1 MKKLFLLLLT
11 VATFALCASAQT
23 RTVRGSVVQAGD
35 NEPIVGASVKAVGG
49 GASATTDLDGKFAM
63 RVPSS
68 VKEISVSYVG
78 CATKKVLISD
88 EDMRITLDAE
98 NELEEVITVAYGT
111 TKKESFTGS
120 ADVVKGEK
128 LAARP
133 VSNITKA
140 LDGQVA
146 GVQMTTGSGAPGSG
160 SSMMIRGWGSL
171 NADTT
176 PLYVVDGI
184 PFEGAISAIPG
195 SDIENI
201 VVLKDASAGALY
213 GARGANGVVL
223 ITTKRGNK
231 EGKTKV
237 ELSAN
242 WGFISRSLPRYD
254 TLDEK
259 GYLEV
264 LFQSFRNHNMDAG
277 MTWSE
282 AGQQAIL
289 DMTVGA
295 EKIFGEDEQYNP
307 FNYKFAELI
316 DPETGKIR
324 DDAKLLYHQDWLDT
338 AMRKNPMRQE
348 YTVQFSGANEKTNW
362 RFALGY
368 LDEKGLAQKS
378 SFERYSGRM
387 AIDTKVTEWFKA
399 GINANY
405 ARTESNSTSTSN
417 TDSSSGNIWNSC
429 QMMAPI
435 FPVYMLN
442 PDGTYALDA
451 DGNRQFDYGANRP
464 AGASANYNAI
474 GTLTDNKI
482 DTGSDWFSARANA
495 VLGDLRTGPIQGL
508 KFTVNYGMDLYTQRG
523 LTYRNPFNG
532 DAVSLGGSSTVAQN
546 RSFSFTLN
554 ELLGYDRKFG
564 QHHVDFLVGHEF
576 YKYNYKYLSGY
587 KTGFAFGGLYELDA
601 AANVQDASSYQ
612 DNHAIESVLSR
623 FNYDFADK
631 YYFSASLRTDG
642 TSRFYKDSR
651 WGTFWSVGANWR
663 ISQEKFMEGVKEK
676 INNLALRASYGV
688 QGNESLGGLYAWQAL
703 YALGYTNGSD
713 PGALVSSLAAYE
725 LRWEKNGNLNI
736 GLEGRLFNRFNFNI
750 EWYNRR
756 TKDMLMDYPQAL
768 SSGFESYPKNIG
780 NMRNI
785 GMDITLRTDLINNS
799 NLHWDLTLIGSFV
812 RNKVLNLADKPE
824 IVGVMTVREG
834 EPINSFYVAESAG
847 VDPTTGQPAYWAYKP
862 MLDDNGNEMEDKF
875 GHLIPDPSTRYMT
888 TDVTEAW
895 TKWRKLSGNRIPDF
909 YGSIGTSLQ
918 YKNFDF
924 TALCTYSIG
933 GKIIDSNYMTLM
945 YGNYTGQAKSSHL
958 ARAWQ
963 KPGDITDVARVDIGK
978 THYYTDAD
986 LIDASYFAIKNVGL
1000 GYTLP
1005 RTWLNKIKFESVRFS
1020 VTGDNLFL
1028 FNRLKGM
1035 DNQQSF
1041 SGSASTAYT
1050 PTRTVSFGIDVTF

>member
-23 RTVRGSVVQAGD
+23 RTVRGTVVQAGD

-49 GASATTDLDGKFAM
+49 GAAAMTDIDGKFVL
-63 RVPSS
+63 RVSS
-68 VKEISVSYVG
+68 SIKEISVAYVG

-98 NELEEVITVAYGT
+98 NELDEVITVAYGT

-120 ADVVKGEK
+120 ADVIKGEK

-146 GVQMTTGSGAPGSG
+146 GVQMTTGSGQPGSG
-160 SSMMIRGWGSL
+160 SSMMIRGYGSL
-171 NADTT
+171 NASTA
-176 PLYVVDGI
+176 PLYVVDGV
-184 PFEGAISAIPG
+184 PFDGSIATILG
-195 SDIENI
+195 SDIESI

-242 WGFISRSLPRYD
+242 WGFISRSLPRYE

-259 GYLEV
+259 GYLETV
-264 LFQSFRNHNMDAG
+264 FQSFRNHNMDAG
-277 MTWSE
+277 MSWE
-282 AGQQAIL
+282 AAGNQAIL
-289 DMTVGA
+289 DMTVGS

-307 FNYKFAELI
+307 FNYKFADLI
-316 DPETGKIR
+316 DPVTGKIR
-324 DDAKLLYHQDWLDT
+324 DDARLLYHEDWLDT
-338 AMRKNPMRQE
+338 AMRSNPMRQE
-348 YTVQFSGANEKTNW
+348 YQAQFSGANEKTNW
-362 RFALGY
+362 RFSLGY
-368 LDEKGLAQKS
+368 LDEKGLALKS

-387 AIDTKVTEWFKA
+387 VIDTKVNDWFKA
-399 GINANY
+399 GVNANY
-405 ARTESNSTSTSN
+405 AHTDSNSTSTSS
-417 TDSSSGNIWNSC
+417 TDSSSGNIWSSC
-429 QMMAPI
+429 QLMAPI

-442 PDGTYALDA
+442 PDGTYNLDA
-451 DGNRQFDYGANRP
+451 DGNRQFDYGPNRP

-474 GTLTDNKI
+474 GTLYDNKI
-482 DTGSDWFSARANA
+482 DTGSDWLSARAN
-495 VLGDLRTGPIQGL
+495 VTLGDLRTGALQGL

-523 LTYRNPFNG
+523 LTYRNPYNG
-532 DAVSLGGSSTVAQN
+532 DAQSLGGSSTVAQN
-546 RSFSFTLN
+546 RSFSYTLN
-554 ELLGYDRKFG
+554 ELLGYERKFG

-587 KTGFAFGGLYELDA
+587 KTGFTFGGLYELDA
-601 AANVQDASSYQ
+601 AANVQDTHSHQ

-663 ISQEKFMEGVKEK
+663 ISQEKFMEGLKDK
-676 INNLALRASYGV
+676 INNLALRASYGI
-688 QGNESLGGLYAWQAL
+688 QGNESIGSLYAWQAL
-703 YALGYTNGSD
+703 YELGYTNGSA
-713 PGALVSSLAAYE
+713 PGIMVASLAATE

-756 TKDMLMDYPQAL
+756 TKDMLMDYPMA
-768 SSGFESYPKNIG
+768 SSRGFDGYPKNIG

-785 GMDITLRTDLINNS
+785 GMDITLRTDLIS
-799 NLHWDLTLIGSFV
+799 NEDLHWDLTLIGSFV

-834 EPINSFYVAESAG
+834 EPLNSFYVAESAG
-847 VDPTTGQPAYWAYKP
+847 VDPATGKPAYWAYQPKLDADGQP
-862 MLDDNGNEMEDKF
+862 MLDKF
-875 GHLIPDPSTRYMT
+875 GHYVPDESTRYRT
-888 TDVTEAW
+888 TDAAEAW
-895 TKWRKLSGNRIPDF
+895 SNWRKISGSRIPDF
-909 YGSIGTSLQ
+909 YGSIGTTLY

-924 TALCTYSIG
+924 SALGTYSIG
-933 GKIIDSNYMTLM
+933 GKVIDTNYITLM
-945 YGNYTGQAKSSHL
+945 YGNYTGQAKAAHL
-958 ARAWQ
+958 VRAWQ
-963 KPGDITDVARVDIGK
+963 KPGDITDVPRVDIGA

-986 LIDASYFAIKNVGL
+986 LINASYFAIKNITL
-1000 GYTLP
+1000 GYSLP
-1005 RTWLNKIKFESVRFS
+1005 RTWLNKIKFEAVRLS
-1020 VTGDNLFL
+1020 LTGDNIYL
-1028 FNRLKGM
+1028 FNHLKGM
-1035 DNQQSF
+1035 DNQQTF
-1041 SGSASTAYT
+1041 GGSAGTAYT
-1050 PTRTVSFGIDVTF
+1050 PTRTISFGIDVTF